1 MKCMQDYI
9 SKMEMSDLLIAWNE
23 LIYERSGKKEASVGV
38 DSDSDSKDIEDIED
52 SEDIEKHSLARLFE
66 TQTTKNRKPT

>member
-9 SKMEMSDLLIAWNE
+9 SKMEMSNLLITGNQ
-23 LIYERSGKKEASVGV
+23 LIYKRNGKKEASVGV
-38 DSDSDSKDIEDIED
+38 DSD

>member
-9 SKMEMSDLLIAWNE
+9 SKMEMSNLLIAWN
-23 LIYERSGKKEASVGV
+23 LLLYERNGKKEASVGV
-38 DSDSDSKDIEDIED
+38 DSDSDSD

-66 TQTTKNRKPT
+66 TQATKNRKPT